1 MTSAAVRL
9 AELHARGAGMSA
21 QVRLVDTTMRD
32 GSHSVAH
39 QYTPEQ
45 VATVGEVL
53 DDAGVWA
60 IAVGHGDGLG
70 AGSRQYGYAAH
81 SDAELLAAAAEVVE
95 RAEIAVALLPGI
107 GTKDDLRAAHE
118 AGATVVRVSTVI
130 TEADIGIQHLGL
142 ARELGMTAPQPP
154 EHGLDRL
161 GRADRRGGEDR
172 RRRRQRGRLP
182 RRHLRRLPPDDVRA
196 RVSALREAFGDEIAI
211 GIHEHNNLSLA
222 VSNSVAA
229 IQEGATIADVTLAGM
244 GAGAGNCQGEALVA
258 VLHRMGI
265 ETGADLFALQDAA
278 DDYRAQGVDARPD
291 RRRPADRVDG
301 LRQRPASF
309 LLHAIRA
316 GERFGVDPREIIL
329 ALGERQAVT
338 GQEDMILDV
347 ASALSAE
354 T

>member
-1 MTSAAVRL
+1 
-9 AELHARGAGMSA
+9 MSA

-39 QYTPEQ
+39 QYKPGQ
-45 VATVGEVL
+45 VATAAKLL

-107 GTKDDLRAAHE
+107 GTKDDLRAAQN

-130 TEADIGIQHLGL
+130 TEADIGIQHLKL
-142 ARELGMTAPQPP
+142 ARELGMTA
-154 EHGLDRL
+154 HS
-161 GRADRRGGEDR
+161 
-172 RRRRQRGRLP
+172 
-182 RRHLRRLPPDDVRA
+182 HLNMASIGSVEQTVEAAKTVVDAGSIAAYLVDSCGAFLQDDVRA
-196 RVSALREAFGDEIAI
+196 RVSALREAFDEDELAI

-265 ETGADLFALQDAA
+265 DTGADLFALQDAA
-278 DDYRAQGVDARPD
+278 DNYVRKELMPGPIVVDRLTASMGY
-291 RRRPADRVDG
+291 ANV
-301 LRQRPASF
+301 PASF
-309 LLHAIRA
+309 LLHTIRA
-316 GERFGVDPREIIL
+316 GERFDVDPRAVIL
-329 ALGERQAVT
+329 ALGERKAVT

-347 ASALSAE
+347 ASSLSAE
-354 T
+354 S

>member
-1 MTSAAVRL
+1 
-9 AELHARGAGMSA
+9 MSGP
-21 QVRLVDTTMRD
+21 VRLVDTTMRD

-45 VATVGEVL
+45 VATAAKML

-70 AGSRQYGYAAH
+70 AASRQYGYAAH
-81 SDAELLAAAAEVVE
+81 PDAELLAAATDVVE
-95 RAEIAVALLPGI
+95 DAEIAVALLPGI
-107 GTKDDLRAAHE
+107 GTKDDLRAAND

-142 ARELGMTAPQPP
+142 ARELGMTP
-154 EHGLDRL
+154 HS
-161 GRADRRGGEDR
+161 
-172 RRRRQRGRLP
+172 
-182 RRHLRRLPPDDVRA
+182 HLNMASIGSVEQTVEAAKTVVGAGSVAAYLVDTCGAFLRDDVRR
-196 RVSALREAFGDEIAI
+196 RVAALREVLDDEIAI

-229 IQEGATIADVTLAGM
+229 IEEGATIVDVTLAGM

-258 VLHRMGI
+258 VLERMGI
-265 ETGADLFALQDAA
+265 DTGTDLFALQDAA
-278 DDYRAQGVDARPD
+278 DNYVRRELMPGPIVVDRLTASMGY
-291 RRRPADRVDG
+291 ANV
-301 LRQRPASF
+301 PASF

-316 GERFGVDPREIIL
+316 GERYGVDPRAIIL

-347 ASALSAE
+347 ASSLAAAQ
-354 T
+354 